1 MVNGWLKPAI
11 RGVDNTPAPSSA
23 TNKRIFATKSALTS
37 KRQRGPGRSEVVLD
51 QAILGLLINGRQRL
65 PWRIKGSGL
74 ISGVIRRLTDRFGN

>member
-37 KRQRGPGRSEVVLD
+37 KCQHGPKRSEVVLD
-51 QAILGLLINGRQRL
+51 QAILGLLINGRKLL
-65 PWRIKGSGL
+65 PWGIKKLG
-74 ISGVIRRLTDRFGN
+74 

>member
-11 RGVDNTPAPSSA
+11 RGVDNAPAPSSA
-23 TNKRIFATKSALTS
+23 TNKRIFATKSAFTS

-65 PWRIKGSGL
+65 PWGIK
-74 ISGVIRRLTDRFGN
+74 D